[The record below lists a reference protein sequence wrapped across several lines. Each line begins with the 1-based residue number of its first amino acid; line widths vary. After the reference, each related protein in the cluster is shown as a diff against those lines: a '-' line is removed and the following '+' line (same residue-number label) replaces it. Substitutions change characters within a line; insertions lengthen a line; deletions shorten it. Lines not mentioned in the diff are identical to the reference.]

1 MTESFPPKKIEELL
15 RTIDQSTEIAIITHV
30 NPDGDAVGSSL
41 AWQAFLGERGKDA
54 RVIVPNPFPDFLK
67 WLEGSENI
75 LVYSG
80 NRKKCEETLAGTELL
95 FCLDFNNLSRLDA
108 LGRFLETLRPKKVLI
123 DHHIG
128 TVAED
133 FDLVFSKVAASS
145 TSEIAYR
152 IMRAATGA
160 TRVVP
165 RIAEALYA
173 GIMTDTGAFA
183 HSCDPDL
190 FRLSADL
197 MECGIDRAKIHS
209 LVYNNFSEHR
219 MRLMAHCLS
228 NKMEVLPEH
237 HTAIMSLTREELDRF
252 RFEPGDTEGFVNIP
266 LGIKGV
272 IFSVFFVESKDEF
285 IKLSLRSVGDYSV
298 DSVARK
304 YFSGGGHKNASGG
317 KIFAPMNESIA
328 LFKSILPEISPSTD
342 AQRSTTQ
349 PRKG

>member
-1 MTESFPPKKIEELL
+1 MTEQLKPEKIEALL
-15 RTIDQSTEIAIITHV
+15 RLIDQSNEIAIITHV
-30 NPDGDAVGSSL
+30 NPDGDAIGSSL
-41 AWQAFLGERGKDA
+41 AWQAFLRERGKAA

-67 WLEGSENI
+67 WMEGSGDI

-80 NRKKCEETLAGTELL
+80 NRKKCEETLAGAELL
-95 FCLDFNNLSRLDA
+95 FCLDFNSLSRLDA
-108 LGRFLETLRPKKVLI
+108 LGRFLETLNPKKVLI

-128 TVAED
+128 TVERG
-133 FDLVFSKVAASS
+133 FDLAFSKVAASS
-145 TSEIAYR
+145 TSEIVYR
-152 IMRAATGA
+152 IIRATTGVN
-160 TRVVP
+160 RVAP

-190 FRLSADL
+190 FRLAADL
-197 MECGIDRAKIHS
+197 MECGIDRAKIHA
-209 LVYNNFSEHR
+209 LVYSNFSEHR

-237 HTAIMSLTREELDRF
+237 RTAIMSLTREELDRF

-285 IKLSLRSVGDYSV
+285 IKLSLRSVGNFSV

-304 YFSGGGHKNASGG
+304 YFNGGGHKNASGG

-328 LFKSILPEISPSTD
+328 LFKSILPKLRIES
-342 AQRSTTQ
+342 
-349 PRKG
+349 